1 MKTLFFSFFSISLF
15 LSANQLKAQCTA
27 DAGPDVW
34 LCTDERQVTLNGTG
48 FTSSGQATFQWSGGA
63 GSFFPSVSHPK
74 PTYVL
79 SAAEMTAGV
88 AGLVLRVTD
97 PVTSCV
103 SLDTMFIIWG
113 MSCNSGFVAGKVFDD
128 LNANGVQDA
137 GENGIPNKYVYSS
150 QSATTTDG
158 NGNYMLRVL
167 NGNSEIA
174 TQITPYRHYTTPAS
188 PFTHTVTV
196 ASDTTTGKNFG
207 MAYIPDIKELSI
219 YLFVPWA
226 RPGFTAD
233 GYISCRNNGT
243 DTLNGTIEFKY
254 DPNIVFIGA
263 TPAASSHNAS
273 TQTLTYTFSN
283 FKPGDVQHLQV
294 EFQVPVATP
303 LGTQLQFTG
312 IIDPVAG
319 DVNTL
324 NNYDT
329 LVVEVVGSCDPND
342 KNVEPKGVDPQGYI
356 TSSQELEYLIRFQN
370 TGTADA
376 ITVVIRDTIDTDLDL
391 LSFEMLDAS
400 HNYQVSYETGRVLV
414 WTFNNIMLPDSNT
427 NEPESHGYVRYRI
440 NQKDNNPDGTEITN
454 GAAIYFD
461 YNYPVITG
469 KTLNT
474 VNDNLLLSMQQK
486 KMREK
491 SLIRIYPNPSNS
503 HIHVEVQFDASS
515 YSIISTSGVVVKQGA
530 FEETIR
536 IDELKEGTYFIKLQ
550 SAEMTSYERIV
561 VK

>member
-1 MKTLFFSFFSISLF
+1 
-15 LSANQLKAQCTA
+15 
-27 DAGPDVW
+27 
-34 LCTDERQVTLNGTG
+34 
-48 FTSSGQATFQWSGGA
+48 
-63 GSFFPSVSHPK
+63 
-74 PTYVL
+74 
-79 SAAEMTAGV
+79 
-88 AGLVLRVTD
+88 
-97 PVTSCV
+97 
-103 SLDTMFIIWG
+103 
-113 MSCNSGFVAGKVFDD
+113 
-128 LNANGVQDA
+128 
-137 GENGIPNKYVYSS
+137 
-150 QSATTTDG
+150 
-158 NGNYMLRVL
+158 
-167 NGNSEIA
+167 
-174 TQITPYRHYTTPAS
+174 
-188 PFTHTVTV
+188 
-196 ASDTTTGKNFG
+196 
-207 MAYIPDIKELSI
+207 
-219 YLFVPWA
+219 
-226 RPGFTAD
+226 
-233 GYISCRNNGT
+233 
-243 DTLNGTIEFKY
+243 
-254 DPNIVFIGA
+254 
-263 TPAASSHNAS
+263 
-273 TQTLTYTFSN
+273 
-283 FKPGDVQHLQV
+283 
-294 EFQVPVATP
+294 VATP